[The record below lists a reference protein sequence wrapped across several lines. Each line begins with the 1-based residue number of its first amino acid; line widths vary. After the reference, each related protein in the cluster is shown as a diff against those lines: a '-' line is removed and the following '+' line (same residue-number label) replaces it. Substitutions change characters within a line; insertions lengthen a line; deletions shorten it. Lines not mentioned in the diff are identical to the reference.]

1 MLGMNFSSDPVADA
15 ERREVDFEK
24 WLNTRNVC
32 FSCRDYITED
42 YAYRI
47 DDHLYCQNCIKE
59 SREYF

>member
-15 ERREVDFEK
+15 ERREVDYDK
-24 WLNTRNVC
+24 WLKTRNMC
-32 FSCRDYITED
+32 FSCGDYITED

-47 DDHLYCQNCIKE
+47 DGHLYCQNCIKE